1 LLQGNFRAPSSPPR
15 QAASAMAYVYLSTVL
30 PRAAVGELQSL
41 GTEVDDTEEEDVD
54 TEVDTEEDPE
64 EEQQVVVPQALG
76 AQSCPLLALLA
87 APPEPWEAL
96 VEREKPEPGFLPR
109 LALDTEALDEEIF
122 EALNEAA
129 EAELDDAWNRARA
142 AVSHTGLPIVF
153 EFLEEERLF
162 EFALVERAPAFCVG
176 ATQDP
181 LRRWV
186 GDVDGGEQRGPMPGH
201 RDAGWNE
208 LRVVHVAHG
217 GAAASLEAR
226 LIREAMER
234 HPGQCRN
241 AVPDARGLQRRAIN
255 FVYIVV

>member
-1 LLQGNFRAPSSPPR
+1 MP
-15 QAASAMAYVYLSTVL
+15 QA
-30 PRAAVGELQSL
+30 
-41 GTEVDDTEEEDVD
+41 
-54 TEVDTEEDPE
+54 
-64 EEQQVVVPQALG
+64 PQALPPP
-76 AQSCPLLALLA
+76 SCPLLALLA
-87 APPEPWEAL
+87 KDPEPWTKARREEPDAGTLRSLAREVAEA
-96 VEREKPEPGFLPR
+96 K
-109 LALDTEALDEEIF
+109 ALDANIL
-122 EALNEAA
+122 EALNEAV

-162 EFALVERAPAFCVG
+162 EFALVERAPAFYVG

-208 LRVVHVAHG
+208 LRVVRVAHG

-241 AVPDARGLQRRAIN
+241 AVPDARGLSRRAIN
-255 FVYIVV
+255 FVYVVV

>member
-1 LLQGNFRAPSSPPR
+1 MLTHREPVIDS
-15 QAASAMAYVYLSTVL
+15 
-30 PRAAVGELQSL
+30 
-41 GTEVDDTEEEDVD
+41 EDVERRIGGPEEGD

-109 LALDTEALDEEIF
+109 LALDTVAEPWVALASRGLLRRLALDTEALDEEIF

-162 EFALVERAPAFCVG
+162 ELALVERAPAFYVG

-186 GDVDGGEQRGPMPGH
+186 GDVDGGWQREAMPGH

-234 HPGQCRN
+234 HPGQ
-241 AVPDARGLQRRAIN
+241 
-255 FVYIVV
+255 